1 MKGLLLQEDIEF
13 IPDIVKT
20 VVNYSKK
27 YIYDQIYTILKDWSM
42 YDLLEDSK
50 FPKYRS

>member
-1 MKGLLLQEDIEF
+1 MKGLLLQEEVEF

-20 VVNYSKK
+20 VVNYSKR

-42 YDLLEDSK
+42 DDLLEDYQ
-50 FPKYRS
+50 FPKYRL